1 MARKFRGRERMLLC
15 IDDSHAILQY
25 ERSLFEKSGYI
36 VVTASSAREGLRL
49 AGIFNFDAVLL
60 DYELPDMSGHQVT
73 LALRRLRPETPVI
86 MFSGSE
92 IPAETYKLVD
102 AVVPKTG
109 SIRELLPT
117 VVRLCDLS
125 SPD

>member
-1 MARKFRGRERMLLC
+1 MAREFRGRERMLLC

-25 ERSLFEKSGYI
+25 ERALFEKSGYI
-36 VVTASSAREGLRL
+36 VVTASSAQEGLHL
-49 AGIFNFDAVLL
+49 ASTFKFDAVLL
-60 DYELPDMSGHQVT
+60 DYQMPDMNGHQVT
-73 LALRRLRPETPVI
+73 LELRRLRPETPVI

-102 AVVPKTG
+102 AVVLKTG
-109 SIRELLPT
+109 PIRELLPT

-125 SPD
+125 SPE